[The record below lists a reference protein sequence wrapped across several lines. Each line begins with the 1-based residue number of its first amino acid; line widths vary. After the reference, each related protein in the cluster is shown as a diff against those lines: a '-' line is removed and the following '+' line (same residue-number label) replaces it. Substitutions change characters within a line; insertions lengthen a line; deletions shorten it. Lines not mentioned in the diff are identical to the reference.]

1 MAPEKVDLYK
11 IYGDEYIAPKSPQ
24 FIRNLSARYLTISG
38 RGELGEEVFLAR
50 IELLYAVALTIK
62 KQMKESGTD
71 YDLFVSEAL
80 LWGTTQGADFLS
92 EPLSDWNWKILLR
105 VPHVVMEEDRM
116 TTIMQLMD
124 QGHDP
129 AISEVKLE
137 TLKEGLCVQYLHKGP
152 ITDIAES
159 TQEMLVF
166 AAERKT
172 KPHGFYHQIY
182 LTDPRKTAPEKMQTI
197 LRIPVQ

>member
-1 MAPEKVDLYK
+1 MAPDKVELFK
-11 IYGDEYIAPKSPQ
+11 IYGDEYVAPKKPQ

-38 RGELGEEVFLAR
+38 RGEPGGAEFLFR
-50 IELLYAVALTIK
+50 IESLYAVALTIK
-62 KQMKESGTD
+62 KQVKEAGTD

-80 LWGTTQGADFLS
+80 LWGTQKGTDFLS
-92 EPLSDWNWKILLR
+92 EPFTSWSWKLLLR
-105 VPHVVMEEDRM
+105 VPHVVTEEDRM

-129 AISEVKLE
+129 SISEVKLE

-152 ITDIAES
+152 ITDISDS
-159 TQEMLVF
+159 TEEMLVF
-166 AAERKT
+166 VAENKT

-182 LTDPRKTAPEKMQTI
+182 LADPRKTPPEKMQTI